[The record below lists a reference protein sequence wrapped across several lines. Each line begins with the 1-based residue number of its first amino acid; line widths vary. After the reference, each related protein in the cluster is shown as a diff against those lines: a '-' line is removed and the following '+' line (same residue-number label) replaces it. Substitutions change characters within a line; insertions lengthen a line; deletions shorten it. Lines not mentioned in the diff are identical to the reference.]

1 MKAKH
6 VILLSLV
13 TLLPALIGR
22 TSYGETIEH
31 GDLPPGNS
39 VPDGSAALCPGVPD
53 DVALI
58 PNLRTGWTV
67 SLGGGALRI
76 VLSDRVIECGAA
88 EGSAITDYSKEACES
103 GWALGFELT
112 SDLEPGVYDLS
123 EVTSIFNETLSSAEQ
138 GTGCSSECY
147 ASYSGGGTVPGAS
160 GPEGTLEIYSN
171 DADCITGRISGYVSG
186 QVAPPPPEF
195 NGAFHAVRCEP

>member
-6 VILLSLV
+6 VILLSVVGLV
-13 TLLPALIGR
+13 PALIGR
-22 TSYGETIEH
+22 SSYGETIEH

-39 VPDGSAALCPGVPD
+39 IPEGSAALCPGVPD

-58 PNLRTGWTV
+58 PTLRTGWVV
-67 SLGGGALRI
+67 SLEGGTLRI
-76 VLSDRVIECGAA
+76 VLSDRVVECGAA
-88 EGSAITDYSKEACES
+88 EGSAITNYSKEACES

-123 EVTSIFNETLSSAEQ
+123 EVTSIFNETITNAEQ
-138 GTGCSSECY
+138 GTGCSSECQSSG
-147 ASYSGGGTVPGAS
+147 ASGGTVPGAP

-171 DADCITGRISGYVSG
+171 NADCITGRISGYVSY
-186 QVAPPPPEF
+186 QIAPPPPEF